1 MDEQLV
7 AVGERI
13 SKLRKN
19 LGLTQEK
26 LAEQADISIQFLVQI
41 EHGKRTMKIATLRKL
56 CAALSV
62 SADYIINGVE
72 EQACSTEINSLLAPL
87 SDNDRE
93 KAVKMLAAFVKI
105 ITEEN
110 N

>member
-1 MDEQLV
+1 MDEKCV
-7 AVGERI
+7 AVGKRI

-41 EHGKRTMKIATLRKL
+41 EHGKKTMTIATLRKL

-62 SADYIINGVE
+62 SADYLINGTESFPCCE
-72 EQACSTEINSLLAPL
+72 EVKSILSPL

-93 KAVKMLAAFVKI
+93 KAIKLLSAYAKI
-105 ITEEN
+105 ITEDDN
-110 N
+110 

>member
-1 MDEQLV
+1 MDEQL

-13 SKLRKN
+13 ANLRKN

-72 EQACSTEINSLLAPL
+72 KEPCSAEINALIAPL
-87 SDNDRE
+87 SVDERK
-93 KAVKMLAAFVKI
+93 KAVKMLAAFTKI
-105 ITEEN
+105 ISEKT
-110 N
+110 

>member
-1 MDEQLV
+1 MDEQWV

-13 SKLRKN
+13 SKLRKS

-56 CAALSV
+56 CSALSV
-62 SADYIINGVE
+62 SADYIINGTE
-72 EQACSTEINSLLAPL
+72 EYPCSAEVNSLLTPL
-87 SDNDRE
+87 SENDRE
-93 KAVKMLAAFVKI
+93 KAVKMLSAFTKI
-105 ITEEN
+105 ITDDN
-110 N
+110 A

>member
-1 MDEQLV
+1 MDEQWV
-7 AVGERI
+7 TVGERV

-56 CAALSV
+56 CSALSV
-62 SADYIINGVE
+62 SADYLINGKEDYPGSAEVN
-72 EQACSTEINSLLAPL
+72 ALLAPL

-93 KAVKMLAAFVKI
+93 KAVKMLAAFTKI
-105 ITEEN
+105 ITEEKT
-110 N
+110 

>member
-1 MDEQLV
+1 MDEQWV

-26 LAEQADISIQFLVQI
+26 LAEQADISVQFLVQI
-41 EHGKRTMKIATLRKL
+41 EHGKKTMKIATLRKL

-62 SADYIINGVE
+62 SADYIINGTE
-72 EQACSTEINSLLAPL
+72 EQPCSAEINSLLSNL
-87 SDNDRE
+87 SDNERE
-93 KAVKMLAAFVKI
+93 KAIKMLAAFVKI

-110 N
+110 T